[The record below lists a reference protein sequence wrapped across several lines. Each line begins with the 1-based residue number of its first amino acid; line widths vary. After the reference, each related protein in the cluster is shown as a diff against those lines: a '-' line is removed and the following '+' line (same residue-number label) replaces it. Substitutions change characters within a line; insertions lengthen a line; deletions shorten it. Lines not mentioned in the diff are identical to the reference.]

1 MTSIV
6 AVSRQFGSGGARVGR
21 ALAQRLGFQYADRE
35 ILAAAART
43 LHCEAT
49 DLEPL
54 EERTASVWER
64 IGTLFALGAPDTPYL
79 PPTLPAVSEA
89 QLFAVEQR
97 IVKTIAAHGHAVIV
111 GRGAAHILGDAKDV
125 LRVFLHAP
133 LEDRVTLAMA
143 EYGFTDRE
151 AAGAVVRESDAARA
165 RFVRTL
171 TGKDWCDAT
180 LYDVSFDTSVV
191 GIGRVVDVLLNLVQQ
206 PPVSLMPP
214 LTPRTPSDRAARD
227 DGDEPSEPMR

>member
-1 MTSIV
+1 MTTIV

-35 ILAAAART
+35 ILASAART
-43 LHCEAT
+43 LKCEAA

-64 IGTLFALGAPDTPYL
+64 IGTLFALGAPDTPYIPPSL
-79 PPTLPAVSEA
+79 PSVTEA
-89 QLFAVEQR
+89 QLFEVEQR
-97 IVKTIAAHGHAVIV
+97 VIKAIAAHGHAVIV
-111 GRGAAHILGDAKDV
+111 GRGAAHILGDSRDV

-133 LEDRVTLAMA
+133 LQDRITMAMS
-143 EYGFTDRE
+143 EYGFADRE
-151 AAGAVVRESDAARA
+151 AAAAVVRDSDLTRG

-180 LYDVSFDTSVV
+180 LYDVTLDTS
-191 GIGRVVDVLLNLVQQ
+191 GGLERVVDVLFKLVQS
-206 PPVSLMPP
+206 PPAPP
-214 LTPRTPSDRAARD
+214 LPPLRPGTPADRDAR
-227 DGDEPSEPMR
+227 